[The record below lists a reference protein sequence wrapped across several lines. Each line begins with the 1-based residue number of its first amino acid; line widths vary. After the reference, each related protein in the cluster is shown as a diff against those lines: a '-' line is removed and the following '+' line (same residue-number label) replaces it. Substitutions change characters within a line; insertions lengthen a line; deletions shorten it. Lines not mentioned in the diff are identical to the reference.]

1 MKVCRLSAAQEV
13 QLGQEAGRAF
23 AFLCGLAGEGMDRT
37 RSEELWAVHKKN
49 SQQRLTMKEGA

>member
-23 AFLCGLAGEGMDRT
+23 AFVRACR
-37 RSEELWAVHKKN
+37 
-49 SQQRLTMKEGA
+49 